1 MADVN
6 NDGKADI
13 FVTDMLPES
22 DERLKNTNFENYDLF
37 LRKINLD
44 FFNQYMQN
52 TLQINNGI
60 TNLWKLIMLVLLKQ
74 IELGRLFDMDNDGYK
89 DICLQRNL
97 P

>member
-22 DERLKNTNFENYDLF
+22 DERLKNTTNFENYDLF

-44 FFNQYMQN
+44 FSINMQKHL
-52 TLQINNGI
+52 T
-60 TNLWKLIMLVLLKQ
+60 
-74 IELGRLFDMDNDGYK
+74 D
-89 DICLQRNL
+89 
-97 P
+97 

>member
-1 MADVN
+1 
-6 NDGKADI
+6 
-13 FVTDMLPES
+13 
-22 DERLKNTNFENYDLF
+22 
-37 LRKINLD
+37 
-44 FFNQYMQN
+44 MQN